1 MQAKFKFKPKYS
13 KATLGRTYTGYLAP
27 VDFSGAVFNCAHFQK
42 VAQISNFCD
51 FHYISQGIPFL
62 LDLKKRTSQGLGVFH
77 CNVCI
82 PPCGL

>member
-42 VAQISNFCD
+42 VAQISNF
-51 FHYISQGIPFL
+51 HYITVLKEFL
-62 LDLKKRTSQGLGVFH
+62 HSWVF
-77 CNVCI
+77 
-82 PPCGL
+82 GY